1 MEQPPEQA
9 TSSRSQ
15 LMVRELLEER
25 RDLLVQLNDL
35 AGTTPG
41 QKKHAA
47 TPQQLQQFCQLLV
60 DYAATGHFGLYESS
74 ASTTSTTAMTSAS
87 SGQNCTATSPRW
99 VRRWRHAS
107 NSRTGLPDRCAPVAR
122 PASLPDHHR
131 IDQELTRP
139 RLSHVF
145 PLLRRLYRTPPRIDG
160 VARIPSG

>member
-60 DYAATGHFGLYESS
+60 DYAATGHFGLYETIRNDG
-74 ASTTSTTAMTSAS
+74 ACQTEVWQMAERLYPEV
-87 SGQNCTATSPRW
+87 TATTD
-99 VRRWRHAS
+99 A
-107 NSRTGLPDRCAPVAR
+107 
-122 PASLPDHHR
+122 
-131 IDQELTRP
+131 
-139 RLSHVF
+139 
-145 PLLRRLYRTPPRIDG
+145 LLRFNDKYNCDDQCIVGPELHGDLSTLGEALASRIELED
-160 VARIPSG
+160 RITGPLCAGCEACLPA